1 MMFAEFKRY
10 DASKDHRQLNFA
22 KQRTWKKRR
31 IQLVSRN

>member
-22 KQRTWKKRR
+22 KQRT
-31 IQLVSRN
+31 